1 MLCVVHTLA
10 NLEDHL
16 EADSRW
22 RGETEHAEVSDESR
36 GDRVAAPTGRG
47 TRGTDDHILCVLYA
61 CVHSGESSVKIKET
75 ANMIV
80 VYAIY
85 IIYTTVGRSIFDIYC
100 IGCIQRL

>member
-1 MLCVVHTLA
+1 MLCVAHTLA

-22 RGETEHAEVSDESR
+22 RGETEHAEVSDEPR

-47 TRGTDDHILCVLYA
+47 TRSTDDHILCVLYA

-85 IIYTTVGRSIFDIYC
+85 IYTTVGRSTFDIYRR
-100 IGCIQRL
+100 GCIQRI